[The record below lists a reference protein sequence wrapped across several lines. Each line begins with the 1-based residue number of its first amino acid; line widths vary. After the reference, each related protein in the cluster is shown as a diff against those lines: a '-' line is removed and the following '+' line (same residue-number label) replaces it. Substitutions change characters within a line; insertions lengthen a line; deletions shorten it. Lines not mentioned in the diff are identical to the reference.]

1 MLTEINYKGDIIME
15 QMGIVRRL
23 DALGRVVIPRE
34 FRKLNH
40 IEVGDPLEIRALA
53 NGDILVRKVDL
64 SAQLR
69 SIGAIALSSLAP
81 HTHNTVGVCTPEEW
95 LMFSAAVSGLADG
108 TELGEAAKNIV
119 AAQKNTVVTCA
130 EAGISCKKKYAA
142 FYPAYGDTGV
152 FGALVMFADEQPTE
166 SENVLMDTV
175 ARFVGK
181 SMQNF

>member
-1 MLTEINYKGDIIME
+1 ME

-34 FRKLNH
+34 FRKLNR

-108 TELGEAAKNIV
+108 TELGEAAKN
-119 AAQKNTVVTCA
+119 TVVTCA

>member
-34 FRKLNH
+34 FRKLNR

-95 LMFSAAVSGLADG
+95 LMFSAAVLKAFKVDFFHFPSGMDRSSGITAFSGSLN
-108 TELGEAAKNIV
+108 TEA
-119 AAQKNTVVTCA
+119 
-130 EAGISCKKKYAA
+130 ISCAVITSPFMICPPFSLFTIKLLSLIPLSDNLSLHA
-142 FYPAYGDTGV
+142 
-152 FGALVMFADEQPTE
+152 
-166 SENVLMDTV
+166 SEHFIDG
-175 ARFVGK
+175 R
-181 SMQNF
+181 

>member
-15 QMGIVRRL
+15 QMGLVRRL

-34 FRKLNH
+34 FRKLNR

-95 LMFSAAVSGLADG
+95 LMFSAAVSGLAD
-108 TELGEAAKNIV
+108 
-119 AAQKNTVVTCA
+119 
-130 EAGISCKKKYAA
+130 ISCKKKYAA